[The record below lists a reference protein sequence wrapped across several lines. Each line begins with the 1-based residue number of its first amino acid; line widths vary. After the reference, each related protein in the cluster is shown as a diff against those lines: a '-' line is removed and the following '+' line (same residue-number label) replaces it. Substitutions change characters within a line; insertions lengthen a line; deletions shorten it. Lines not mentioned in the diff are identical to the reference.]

1 MSNISIFKIDP
12 TLFLSKRGSK
22 IELDTSVPAEM
33 PTQFNKHTT
42 KANVLGTSLSNFG
55 FKTLG
60 VQPMYR
66 LHHS

>member
-1 MSNISIFKIDP
+1 MSNILIVKIDP

-22 IELDTSVPAEM
+22 IELETSVPAEM

-42 KANVLGTSLSNFG
+42 KASLLGTLLSNFG
-55 FKTLG
+55 FKTFG
-60 VQPMYR
+60 VQPMCR